1 MKKKLVKER
10 IQIEITRRIVRGV
23 YPLGEFIPTERA
35 LAEEFSASRTSV
47 SKALFNLVKKGLI
60 EQTTGRGTRV
70 IPLNERPLHSS
81 IAFIQP
87 SPNATP
93 PESSN
98 IAKGVQQK
106 LAQLNQR
113 VEFLYRENKHTD
125 ITPDAII
132 KNFAGALL
140 VETPEAKKLARK
152 LEQKKFPYVIANL
165 EEDINL
171 TSTWVDH
178 RQTTRTAVRLLASLG
193 HSRIALLTRPTGI
206 FFYQKAMEGYQL
218 GLADAGIKFDNS
230 LIITSS
236 DPLGLGNSVSAY
248 VRMREFLE
256 KNRAPT
262 GLVACRDYLAGGAYQ
277 AIIEANME
285 IGRDISIIGFD
296 DISWPQSESLL
307 TTFAEP
313 AYQLGAIAAEILVER
328 LISGW
333 KPVER
338 CRIDAPLVMRRSVGP
353 CIKPCKNAGNDLK
366 LVVYT
371 ENQKKY

>member
-1 MKKKLVKER
+1 MKKELVKDQ
-10 IQIEITRRIVRGV
+10 IQTEITRRIVHGV
-23 YPLGEFIPTERA
+23 YQLGEFIPTERT

-47 SKALFNLVKKGLI
+47 SKALFNLVEKGLI

-81 IAFIQP
+81 VAVIQP
-87 SPNATP
+87 TPNSFR
-93 PESSN
+93 PETST
-98 IAKGVQQK
+98 IMLGIQQK
-106 LAQLNQR
+106 LTELNQR
-113 VEFLYRENKHTD
+113 IENVYSDNTHTD
-125 ITPDAII
+125 ITPYTITQR
-132 KNFAGALL
+132 FAGALL
-140 VETPEAKKLARK
+140 IETPNAKKLA
-152 LEQKKFPYVIANL
+152 LEFERGKFPAVTANL
-165 EEDINL
+165 EEDLNL

-248 VRMREFLE
+248 VRMREFLAE
-256 KNRAPT
+256 KSAPT

-277 AIIEANME
+277 AITEAGME

-296 DISWPQSESLL
+296 DVSWPQSESLL

-313 AYQLGAIAAEILVER
+313 TYQLGAMAAEMLVER

-338 CRIDAPLVMRRSVGP
+338 YRIDAPLVMRRSAGP
-353 CIKPCKNAGNDLK
+353 CMNPCKCVGNDLK
-366 LVVYT
+366 LVVHT
-371 ENQKKY
+371 